1 MAIQLQL
8 RKGTKVQNEAF
19 TGAEGELTYDIDSK
33 GLRVHDGQTPGGHMI
48 DTVVAWQVP
57 TAENN
62 YTWYRKYA
70 SGWVEQG
77 GWGTCDGSGFNI
89 ILPVTMA
96 NANYVILAHM
106 IRDDTAAETGGDVTP
121 RIYNQTASYFG
132 FQMKVYSGGTDQG
145 SRNYCWQ
152 VSGMAA

>member
-8 RKGTKVQNEAF
+8 RKGTKVQNDAF
-19 TGAEGELTYDIDSK
+19 TGAEGELTYDTDSK

-77 GWGTCDGSGFNI
+77 GSFTGVSGTI
-89 ILPVTMA
+89 TLPVVMA
-96 NANYVILAHM
+96 DINYTLLMLPHLNDNQSIQYYQAGHTKTTTGFSYNSANN
-106 IRDDTAAETGGDVTP
+106 RQFDWRAE
-121 RIYNQTASYFG
+121 
-132 FQMKVYSGGTDQG
+132 
-145 SRNYCWQ
+145 
-152 VSGMAA
+152 GMAA